1 MHCARSATAYRAH
14 VEMGV
19 AGRRVGWGSRR
30 AALWCRQVDWTQS
43 CSARGRAADTEVSRR
58 WASNGPI
65 YAFSHAECMRF
76 ERAVA
81 VTLHGVDAVPP
92 GVPKSVF
99 VGQAALLQTDAC
111 VGQMQYF
118 CVFALSLLGSVGV
131 SNAC

>member
-65 YAFSHAECMRF
+65 FTCRVYAF
-76 ERAVA
+76 RASR
-81 VTLHGVDAVPP
+81 GRD
-92 GVPKSVF
+92 
-99 VGQAALLQTDAC
+99 
-111 VGQMQYF
+111 
-118 CVFALSLLGSVGV
+118 FAWR
-131 SNAC
+131 

>member
-1 MHCARSATAYRAH
+1 MWRWGWLAGGWAGAVGERLFGA
-14 VEMGV
+14 GKWI
-19 AGRRVGWGSRR
+19 GRRVAVLGVAPRIQR
-30 AALWCRQVDWTQS
+30 
-43 CSARGRAADTEVSRR
+43 SAGD
-58 WASNGPI
+58 GPQTGP
-65 YAFSHAECMRF
+65 FSHAECMRF

-92 GVPKSVF
+92 GVPNSVF